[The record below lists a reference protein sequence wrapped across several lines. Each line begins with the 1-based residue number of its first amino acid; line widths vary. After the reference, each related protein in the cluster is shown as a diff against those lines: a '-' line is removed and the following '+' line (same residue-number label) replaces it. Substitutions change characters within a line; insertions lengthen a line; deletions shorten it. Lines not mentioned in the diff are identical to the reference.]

1 MVTYRPVGAGGCEC
15 PDRHHEPPD
24 CACARALVV
33 AFGGVTGVASADG
46 AAAALVGAA
55 VVGTAGAAVAGA
67 AVAGAAAAGAAAAA
81 LADDGTAGAA
91 VVGAAAARDPA
102 AVVAAA
108 DEVPAPPVESSEL
121 VDDVPVASS

>member
-1 MVTYRPVGAGGCEC
+1 MVTYRPVGTGGCEC

-46 AAAALVGAA
+46 AAAAVVGAA
-55 VVGTAGAAVAGA
+55 VVGAAVVGAAVVGA
-67 AVAGAAAAGAAAAA
+67 AVVVVGAAAAA

>member
-46 AAAALVGAA
+46 AAAAVVGAA
-55 VVGTAGAAVAGA
+55 VVGA
-67 AVAGAAAAGAAAAA
+67 AVAGAAAPGAAAAA
-81 LADDGTAGAA
+81 LADDGTVGAT
-91 VVGAAAARDPA
+91 VVGATAARDPA
-102 AVVAAA
+102 VVVGAA
-108 DEVPAPPVESSEL
+108 DEVPAPPVEPSEL

>member
-46 AAAALVGAA
+46 AATAVVGAA
-55 VVGTAGAAVAGA
+55 VVGAAVVGAAV
-67 AVAGAAAAGAAAAA
+67 AGAAAAA
-81 LADDGTAGAA
+81 LADDGTVGATVGATAAWDPA
-91 VVGAAAARDPA
+91 VVVG
-102 AVVAAA
+102 AA
-108 DEVPAPPVESSEL
+108 DEVPAPPVDPSEL